1 MAITR
6 QWGGIFCAILFFL
19 LGCLFVDRAG
29 LQTDE
34 ALFAAPLFRD
44 WKFFSIPFAHHNIL
58 VMNMS
63 YIGALKTW
71 IYAPILL
78 LGHPSPVS
86 IRLPVVVL
94 GAAAIVLFWIL
105 LDRVQGRRAAWV
117 GCLLLATDTSFLL
130 TTTYDWGPVVLQHLL
145 LVAAMLFAVRW
156 FQNEPD
162 WNLALAAFF
171 CGVACW
177 DKAIFV
183 WVFSGIL
190 AGVLIWLPAIL
201 RRFTWRAA
209 GLAMAGICIGALPL
223 ILYNFSTDPK
233 FQTIRSNSHFRFED
247 YRRKIFILRGAW
259 IGWGLMGYVVNYDSA
274 PQPRAPRSAVER
286 ASFKLHSMTGD
297 VLQNRMGIAFVAAVL
312 LLPLLWRTRA
322 RSTMLFALIAVAV
335 AWFHMTMVGGGTSV
349 HHVVLL
355 WPLAYLF
362 VAVAFAEASQ
372 HVRFGEW
379 ILAAAVVVL
388 VISNLAV
395 TNQFLYQ
402 FIRNGP
408 TDVWTDAIY
417 PLANGLKPTHASQV
431 MLADWGLG
439 DSLCVLTE
447 GSSTTRSADDPF
459 LPAQKP
465 NDMQILADPNAIWV
479 EHSPGHE
486 IQAGVNRRVL
496 DGARKAGYEPLI
508 LGTYYDRNGRAIFQT
523 LRFVKK

>member
-1 MAITR
+1 MAIKR
-6 QWGGIFCAILFFL
+6 LWGGIFCALLFFL
-19 LGCLFVDRAG
+19 LGCLFMDRAG

-44 WKFFSIPFAHHNIL
+44 WKFFSILLGRWKIP

-86 IRLPVVVL
+86 IRLPVVAL
-94 GAAAIVLFWIL
+94 GAVVIALFWLL
-105 LDRVQGRRAAWV
+105 LDRVHGRRAAWV

-145 LVAAMLFAVRW
+145 LIAAMLFAVRW
-156 FQNEPD
+156 FQKGAE
-162 WNLALAAFF
+162 WNLSIAAFC
-171 CGVACW
+171 CGLAFW
-177 DKAIFV
+177 DKAIFI
-183 WVFSGIL
+183 WVVS
-190 AGVLIWLPAIL
+190 GVLLGLLIFLSTIL
-201 RRFTWRAA
+201 RRLTWRAVGLALA
-209 GLAMAGICIGALPL
+209 GLFVGALPL
-223 ILYNFSTDPK
+223 IVYNLSSDPK
-233 FQTIRSNSHFRFED
+233 FSTIRSNSHFRFED

-259 IGWGLMGYVVNYDSA
+259 NGWGMLGYVVNYDSA
-274 PQPRAPRSAVER
+274 PQPRAPQSAIER
-286 ASFKLHSMTGD
+286 VSFKLHAMTGD
-297 VLQNRMGIAFVAAVL
+297 ELRNRMEIAAAAALL

-322 RSTMLFALIAVAV
+322 RNTMLFALTATCV
-335 AWFHMTMVGGGTSV
+335 AWFHMTMAGGGVSV

-362 VAVAFAEASQ
+362 IAPAFAEASQ
-372 HVRFGEW
+372 HVRFGAW
-379 ILAAAVVVL
+379 ILAAVVVAL
-388 VISNLAV
+388 ATSNLLV

-417 PLANGLKPTHASQV
+417 PLASAVKPTHASQV
-431 MLADWGLG
+431 MLADWGLA

-447 GSSTTRSADDPF
+447 GSPTTRSADDPF

-465 NDMQILADPNAIWV
+465 NDMHILADPNAIWI
-479 EHSPGHE
+479 EHAPGYE
-486 IQAGVNRRVL
+486 IRAGVNGRVL
-496 DGARKAGYEPLI
+496 DGARKAGYEPVM
-508 LGTYYDRNGRAIFQT
+508 LGTYHDRNGRAVFET